1 MILRRYLQ
9 KELLQTFLATTLVL
23 LLIAISNKLVSLIA
37 KAAMGEFAASV
48 FQLIW
53 LQLPEL
59 LAIILP
65 IAFFISVLLTF
76 GKLFVDLEIP
86 LMLACGVSWRFLIT
100 SVVYFAIP
108 VALLSAFL
116 SLYLSPL
123 CYQYRDLLLQEE
135 GPFMLIQ
142 TVVPG
147 RFHAF
152 QKDKWAFYVAS
163 LNSDRTELKD
173 IFIAEQPALAMTHK
187 DWSVM
192 TARKGEVVVDKK
204 TGQTYVHLYQGKRYQ
219 GKPGEKDYTVVSFE
233 KYQKLL
239 EQTIP
244 QRGLFYHRSM
254 PTKMLLENQMPS
266 NLSELQWRIS
276 VPLSALLLGLIAVP
290 LSRVQPRKGRFSRM
304 FSGILTA
311 IIYYNALTIGKRWV
325 EAGILPGYIGV
336 WVVHLTFALIALVLI
351 LHTSGRLDQ
360 LRSWFKKLKTTKAD
374 LVAQSS

>member
-9 KELLQTFLATTLVL
+9 KELLQTFLAATLVL

-65 IAFFISVLLTF
+65 IALFLSVLLTF
-76 GKLFVDLEIP
+76 GKLYVDLEIP
-86 LMLACGVSWRFLIT
+86 VMLACGVSWRFMVMT
-100 SVVYFAIP
+100 VAQFAIP
-108 VALLSAFL
+108 VTLASAFL
-116 SLYLSPL
+116 SLYMSPL

-135 GPFMLIQ
+135 GPLMLIQ

-152 QKDKWAFYVAS
+152 QKDKWAFYVAN
-163 LNSDRTELKD
+163 LNSNRTELED
-173 IFIAEQPALAMTHK
+173 IFIAEQPAQALQSK

-192 TARKGEVVVDKK
+192 TARRGEVQLDKK
-204 TGQTYVHLYQGKRYQ
+204 TGQTYVHLYDGKRYQ
-219 GKPGEKDYTVVSFE
+219 GKPGERDYTVVTFE
-233 KYQKLL
+233 HYQRLL
-239 EQTIP
+239 QETIP

-254 PTKMLLENQMPS
+254 PTKMLIDNPMPS

-276 VPLSALLLGLIAVP
+276 VPLSALLLSFIAVP
-290 LSRVQPRKGRFSRM
+290 ISRVSPRKGRFSKM
-304 FSGILTA
+304 FIGILIA
-311 IIYYNALTIGKRWV
+311 IIYYNALTISKRWV
-325 EAGILPGYIGV
+325 EAGVLPGWLGV
-336 WVVHLTFALIALVLI
+336 WWVHISFIVLSLVVL
-351 LHTSGRLDQ
+351 LHASGRWTQCTAFIKRLFGQ
-360 LRSWFKKLKTTKAD
+360 QTVIISTT
-374 LVAQSS
+374 